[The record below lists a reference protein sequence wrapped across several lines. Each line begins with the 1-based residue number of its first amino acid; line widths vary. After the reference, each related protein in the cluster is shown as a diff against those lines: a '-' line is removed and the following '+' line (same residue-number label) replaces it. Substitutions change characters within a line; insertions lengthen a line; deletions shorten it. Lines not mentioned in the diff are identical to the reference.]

1 MGTIGIVANP
11 NSGKDIR
18 RIVSY
23 ATTFNNQEKIS
34 IVKRILS
41 GIYELGDH
49 HIYIMPDDN
58 HLGYHALDGMSQK
71 EIQDRV
77 TIPDIYVSGDA
88 QDTSDFVDYMAHE
101 LKADVIIVLGGDGTS
116 RAAAKTI
123 GDVPLIPVS
132 TGTNNVYPQFIEG
145 TVVAIAAAALAD
157 NVLKKDDIPRGKLI
171 EVSVSDGQT
180 DIGLIDAVVSRKNC
194 IGARAI
200 TDEGDID
207 AILVTQSH
215 PANIGFS
222 ALIGS
227 SNIVLP
233 EDDYGVYAALDWQRK
248 DYVAA
253 ISVGVLARFGLQE
266 IRKLKINEELRLKPG
281 YFGTIALDGERE
293 ITFCPED
300 TITMKITRNGPRKVD
315 VAQALQ
321 KVVALGYLHESPR
334 SANLR

>member
-1 MGTIGIVANP
+1 MLYPLYHSLIAAIFYP
-11 NSGKDIR
+11 PC
-18 RIVSY
+18 
-23 ATTFNNQEKIS
+23 F
-34 IVKRILS
+34 S
-41 GIYELGDH
+41 GIA
-49 HIYIMPDDN
+49 
-58 HLGYHALDGMSQK
+58 ALCHNQSSPRTNLK
-71 EIQDRV
+71 YKRSPCIPCLLYTS
-77 TIPDIYVSGDA
+77 TIPDLYVSGDA

-123 GDVPLIPVS
+123 GDIPLIPVS

-157 NVLKKDDIPRGKLI
+157 NVLKNDDIPRGTLI

-233 EDDYGVYAALDWQRK
+233 EDDYGVYAALDWQRR

-253 ISVGVLARFGLQE
+253 ISVGVLVRFG
-266 IRKLKINEELRLKPG
+266 
-281 YFGTIALDGERE
+281 
-293 ITFCPED
+293 FCLLY
-300 TITMKITRNGPRKVD
+300 TSRCV
-315 VAQALQ
+315 
-321 KVVALGYLHESPR
+321 
-334 SANLR
+334 